1 MAILI
6 AMNPKPSTRQYFW
19 DCFITAAE
27 IISPEKAQELEN
39 TSFSRNIVAK
49 CISNIICYWR
59 EHLHLSSKIFL
70 TYTIVEDESTDVAQ
84 LTRIICGCNA
94 KSVTVNIWNHFPCI
108 KLLLK
113 MFSVR

>member
-1 MAILI
+1 MVILI
-6 AMNPKPSTRQYFW
+6 AMNPKLSTRKYFW

-39 TSFSRNIVAK
+39 TSLSRNIVAK
-49 CISNIICYWR
+49 CISNIIHYWR

-70 TYTIVEDESTDVAQ
+70 TYTIVVDENTDVAQ
-84 LTRIICGCNA
+84 LARIICGCNA
-94 KSVTVNIWNHFPCI
+94 KSVTVNVLNHFPCM

-113 MFSVR
+113 MFCVR